1 MEYLNNSTFKCKC
14 NTRFSGK
21 YCQIDKNKMNCVDNN
36 PCENGGKC
44 FEKEGE
50 GGNVCFVI

>member
-14 NTRFSGK
+14 TNTKFVGK
-21 YCQIDKNKMNCVDNN
+21 YCQIDKNKINCVDNN

-44 FEKEGE
+44 FEK
-50 GGNVCFVI
+50 GGNVCFVF